1 MSPPAREAL
10 QFAPAA
16 SDQMEKIIA
25 DLGRMYQER
34 NEALAE
40 VSRAHHEALFLL
52 SLAAEYKDD
61 DTGVHIVRIG
71 FLAEALALYLGQSS
85 EYALMLRKA
94 APMHDIGKIGIPD
107 HVLKKPGPF
116 TPAERQTMN
125 RHAVI
130 GADILGK
137 SRIALF
143 QMAAEIALT
152 HHERWDGGGYPRQLS
167 GNAIPLSGRIVA
179 VVDFYDALTMDRV
192 YRKALSHEKAL
203 EMLVEQTGRAFDPAI
218 VDCFVRHSVQIQALR
233 ESVTSLRMT
242 FRDLVQSSQ
251 AE

>member
-1 MSPPAREAL
+1 
-10 QFAPAA
+10 
-16 SDQMEKIIA
+16 
-25 DLGRMYQER
+25 
-34 NEALAE
+34 
-40 VSRAHHEALFLL
+40 
-52 SLAAEYKDD
+52 
-61 DTGVHIVRIG
+61 
-71 FLAEALALYLGQSS
+71 
-85 EYALMLRKA
+85 
-94 APMHDIGKIGIPD
+94 
-107 HVLKKPGPF
+107 
-116 TPAERQTMN
+116 
-125 RHAVI
+125 
-130 GADILGK
+130 
-137 SRIALF
+137 
-143 QMAAEIALT
+143 MAAEIALT

-233 ESVTSLRMT
+233 KSVTSLRMT